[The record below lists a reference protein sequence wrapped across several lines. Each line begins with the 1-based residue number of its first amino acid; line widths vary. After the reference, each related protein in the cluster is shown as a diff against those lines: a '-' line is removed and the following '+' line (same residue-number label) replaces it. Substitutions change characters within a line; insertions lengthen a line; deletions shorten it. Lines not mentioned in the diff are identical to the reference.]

1 LFEDSVTCLSIVVY
15 NCVIVPAFQ
24 NHGVFK
30 YSYIVILLTEITA
43 GALDRVTVMTWSHKE
58 LETG

>member
-1 LFEDSVTCLSIVVY
+1 LSIVVY